1 MKGWNRLRGLG
12 KSPLRYGV
20 GAALL
25 LCAAMCAPGV
35 ARAQWG
41 EQSHPTASRL
51 GDLQLGG
58 GLVLGSSTYN
68 FQSTN
73 LTGVSFYT
81 TFDAR
86 WHWGGEA
93 NFKQNK
99 SSLDSTVYERTYEF
113 GPRVYVTRGRLKPY
127 AKLLYGR
134 GVYNFPNNIAN
145 IAYNMY
151 TYGGGAD
158 FQLLR
163 SMNVRGDY
171 EYQNWMG
178 FPLANLHPSVVTIGV
193 AYHFHE

>member
-1 MKGWNRLRGLG
+1 
-12 KSPLRYGV
+12 
-20 GAALL
+20 
-25 LCAAMCAPGV
+25 
-35 ARAQWG
+35 
-41 EQSHPTASRL
+41 L

-93 NFKQNK
+93 SFKQNK

-134 GVYNFPNNIAN
+134 GVYNFPNSIAN

-151 TYGGGAD
+151 IYGGGAD